1 MRKVL
6 IIMFEKVFDRPV
18 DYFWEYEYSFGET
31 FLKGIFGD
39 AYKRKYSLTGNGIY
53 NLLYLEDKIYEVK
66 FTKGTSLLKEDNKV
80 ISDKIKTNIV
90 NTIVENLK
98 NKYTINS
105 GKFITF
111 ETPKGVAKI
120 EIIKKMKEPS

>member
-1 MRKVL
+1 
-6 IIMFEKVFDRPV
+6 
-18 DYFWEYEYSFGET
+18 
-31 FLKGIFGD
+31 
-39 AYKRKYSLTGNGIY
+39 
-53 NLLYLEDKIYEVK
+53 VK
-66 FTKGTSLLKEDNKV
+66 
-80 ISDKIKTNIV
+80 
-90 NTIVENLK
+90 NLK

>member
-1 MRKVL
+1 M
-6 IIMFEKVFDRPV
+6 
-18 DYFWEYEYSFGET
+18 
-31 FLKGIFGD
+31 FLKGLFGD

-53 NLLYLEDKIYEVK
+53 NLLYIDNKIYEVK
-66 FTKGTSLLKEDNKV
+66 FTKGTTLLKEDNKV

-111 ETPKGVAKI
+111 ETSKGIAKI
-120 EIIKKMKEPS
+120 EIIKKMREPN